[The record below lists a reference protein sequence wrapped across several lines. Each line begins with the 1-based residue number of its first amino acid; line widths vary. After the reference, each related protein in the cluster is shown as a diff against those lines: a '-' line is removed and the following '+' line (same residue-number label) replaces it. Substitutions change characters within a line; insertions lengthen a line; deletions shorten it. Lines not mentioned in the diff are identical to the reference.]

1 MADDAKKTQQEAVPP
16 EQFNSAAIDR
26 YLQYLKFFPDSVETH
41 FNLAIAYAET
51 HMFEQAELEFKKT
64 IALKPEFAEAY
75 INLGGLYFAMGDWEA
90 CLHYNAEAYRLG
102 DKNFVALANV
112 GLAHLMMGEIQKSI
126 DTCKKVVE
134 NVPEFAQAHY
144 CLAVGYLEIEEK
156 EKAKTHYL
164 RSLELGFEPDPSFQE
179 RMAPLLED
187 K

>member
-1 MADDAKKTQQEAVPP
+1 MANDTKKPKPEAVPP
-16 EQFNSAAIDR
+16 EQFNEAAIDR

-51 HMFEQAELEFKKT
+51 NMFEQAELEFKKT
-64 IALKPEFAEAY
+64 IALNPDFAEAY

-90 CLHYNAEAYRLG
+90 CLHYNSEAYRLS
-102 DKNFVALANV
+102 DQNFVALANV

-144 CLAVGYLEIEEK
+144 CLAVGYLETEEK
-156 EKAKTHYL
+156 ENAKQHYL
-164 RSLELGFEPDPSFQE
+164 KALEYGFEPDPAFKAQ
-179 RMAPLLED
+179 MDPLLEA
-187 K
+187 